1 MSIGLCEEI
10 GFQPSSK
17 LSASNDDERSGDGS
31 AFQMAGMKICAT
43 RNAGDWDADVAE
55 VGRTVRTDTVKCR
68 DCYFELYLFT
78 VALGASEA
86 RREEPA

>member
-1 MSIGLCEEI
+1 VKRLVFSPALNCPRVM
-10 GFQPSSK
+10 
-17 LSASNDDERSGDGS
+17 DDERSGDGS